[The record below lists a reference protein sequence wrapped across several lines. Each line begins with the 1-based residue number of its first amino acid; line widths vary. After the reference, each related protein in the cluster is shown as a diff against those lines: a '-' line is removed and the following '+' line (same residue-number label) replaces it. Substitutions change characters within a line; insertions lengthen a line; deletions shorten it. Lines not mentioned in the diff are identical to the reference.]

1 MEVTGLFKS
10 QRVVFPKKS
19 DNQFQITKIVNL
31 LKQKEIQYV
40 YQFRKMSSNNNPK
53 DILGLTKKIYEEVIN
68 RVCQKLLDDHEENEG
83 LAEEIIDQL
92 KSVWKRKIEERK
104 VYIAAEQPNNQ
115 ANEGTQKKE
124 GSTSNQSKQS
134 GSVLQPSSG
143 KNELSDEKTQELLH
157 NVFQQKIVHNH
168 PNPDIQGNTIK
179 KIKTE
184 DNSNYQPPYTAS
196 TKLEEISPNF
206 GASDNQDE
214 FDNHRLQH
222 ENAQITHHNQKPEA
236 SIEAE
241 DFHRQHS
248 HRNIKQEDQ
257 EIDFNIAIVLI
268 FIYILHLFSIYLN
281 TINLFSCLLQNRNY
295 SKVKHQT
302 HTINH
307 FQSKKKSNLKQKN
320 TLKKR
325 ANNQEDEDSDDDQ
338 IDEQEDKRKKENKNE
353 LFLLQQDEHKTDCY
367 ICGYYSVMKKK
378 TAKKFKISFEK
389 MILSAD
395 GKDYILAGLSGDLEW

>member
-1 MEVTGLFKS
+1 
-10 QRVVFPKKS
+10 
-19 DNQFQITKIVNL
+19 
-31 LKQKEIQYV
+31 
-40 YQFRKMSSNNNPK
+40 MSSNSNPK
-53 DILGLTKKIYEEVIN
+53 DILQLTKKIYEDVIN
-68 RVCQKLLDDHEENEG
+68 KVCQKLQEDHEDNEG

-104 VYIAAEQPNNQ
+104 VYIPAEQPTNQ
-115 ANEGTQKKE
+115 ANEAIQKKE
-124 GSTSNQSKQS
+124 GSTANQSKQS

-157 NVFQQKIVHNH
+157 NVFQQKLVHNH
-168 PNPDIQGNTIK
+168 PNPDIQGNPIK

-206 GASDNQDE
+206 GASDHQDE
-214 FDNHRLQH
+214 FDIHRLQH
-222 ENAQITHHNQKPEA
+222 ENAQMTQNNQKPET
-236 SIEAE
+236 SIDTE

-248 HRNIKQEDQ
+248 HRHIKQEDQ
-257 EIDFNIAIVLI
+257 EIDFNNAI
-268 FIYILHLFSIYLN
+268 
-281 TINLFSCLLQNRNY
+281 
-295 SKVKHQT
+295 
-302 HTINH
+302 
-307 FQSKKKSNLKQKN
+307 
-320 TLKKR
+320 R
-325 ANNQEDEDSDDDQ
+325 AHDQEDDDSEDDHIDD
-338 IDEQEDKRKKENKNE
+338 IEQERKKENKNE

-389 MILSAD
+389 MIVSAD